1 MSTRSGLVYN
11 NPFSGETSSGE
22 SSNSYA
28 HSSLRNCPNNTSKPV
43 SSISKV
49 STRPQ
54 RSTRTKFTAEFIR
67 EFCLESD
74 DDDDSLDYSPED
86 EEVQQYT
93 RNTFVNIPPRYEV
106 NIDFDDASEAWRAN
120 KRRIGQQWAYR
131 RPVKPQPIAKEIEP
145 TRRSTRVTKPPAYSS
160 YR

>member
-11 NPFSGETSSGE
+11 N
-22 SSNSYA
+22 A
-28 HSSLRNCPNNTSKPV
+28 SLPNVNTNTP
-43 SSISKV
+43 V

-67 EFCLESD
+67 EFCLES